1 LNNFDVIIIGAG
13 ASGLMCATTAGKRNR
28 KVLVLDKGKRAG
40 RKIIVSGGGKCN
52 FTNLYVDAGCYV
64 STNPHFCKSAL
75 KRYSQHDFIA
85 LIKKYNIPFEER
97 EEGQLFCLNSSEDIL
112 KMLLTECKEA
122 GVRIIT
128 GCEIKSVASENKE
141 ESPERFTITTDKGDF
156 KAASLV
162 VATGGVSIPKLGAT
176 GFGYEIAKQFGLNVL
191 PVMAGLV
198 PFRVTGKYSEMFERL
213 SGISI
218 DVTLST
224 NKKTFR
230 GNVLFTH
237 RGISGPAALQ
247 LSNYWNTGESITI
260 NLLPDMD
267 IEAWLKDQKL
277 SRPRS
282 FLHNLLSQHLPKSL
296 VHELQELSWPS
307 LSDKPVTDIP
317 VRELKHVAD
326 ALTRGELKPSGTE
339 GFRTAEVT
347 LGGVDTNELSSKTME
362 SKKQPGL
369 YFIGEVVDV
378 TGHLGGFNLQW
389 AWSSGHAAGEVV

>member
-1 LNNFDVIIIGAG
+1 MNNFDCIIIGAG
-13 ASGLMCATTAGKRNR
+13 ASGLICAATAGKRNR
-28 KVLVLDKGKRAG
+28 KVLVLDKHSRPG

-75 KRYSQHDFIA
+75 KRYTQHDFIA
-85 LIKKYNIPFEER
+85 LMSKYNIPFEER

-112 KMLLTECKEA
+112 KMLLAECEEA

-141 ESPERFTITTDKGDF
+141 DSPMRYTLVTNKGDY
-156 KAASLV
+156 KASSLV

-176 GFGYEIAKQFGLNVL
+176 GFGYEIAKQFGLSVL
-191 PVMAGLV
+191 PVRAGLV
-198 PFRVTGKYSEMFERL
+198 PFRFTGKLNDLFERL
-213 SGISI
+213 SGIAI
-218 DVTLST
+218 DAALST
-224 NKKTFR
+224 NIKTFR
-230 GNVLFTH
+230 GKVLFTH
-237 RGISGPAALQ
+237 RGLSGPAALQ
-247 LSNYWNTGESITI
+247 LSNYWNAGELITM
-260 NLLPDMD
+260 NFFPDMD
-267 IEAWLKDQKL
+267 ILAWLKEQKQK
-277 SRPRS
+277 RPKS
-282 FLHNLLSQHLPKSL
+282 LLHNLLSQHLPKNL

-317 VRELKHVAD
+317 DRELKHVAD
-326 ALTRGELKPSGTE
+326 ALTQWELKPSGTE

-347 LGGVDTNELSSKTME
+347 LGGVDTAELSSKTME
-362 SKKQPGL
+362 SKKRPGL

-389 AWSSGHAAGEVV
+389 AWSSGHAVGEAV